1 MTWAG
6 RSVLA
11 YFTRREQAE
20 QARRAL
26 RHEGFETVQL
36 DRIGR
41 YGGGSSPVLHTALTG
56 DGDSLADMTAG
67 ADTGGG
73 DAGPLLAADP
83 AASGLADGLSAEQ
96 DVLPGME
103 HPAWLVTVVTGE
115 DRVNRAVQIL
125 EDAGGVV

>member
-1 MTWAG
+1 MFIPPACIAPPSVEHHDPGYLRKEDSGMACAG

-41 YGGGSSPVLHTALTG
+41 YGGGSSPVLHNALTG
-56 DGDSLADMTAG
+56 GGDSLADMTAG

-83 AASGLADGLSAEQ
+83 AASGLA
-96 DVLPGME
+96 
-103 HPAWLVTVVTGE
+103 
-115 DRVNRAVQIL
+115 
-125 EDAGGVV
+125 